1 MVCEEVIR
9 EISDYIEGDLNPAL
23 REALELHLQHCDDC
37 RVVVNTAR
45 KSIELYSGKEP
56 LPLPE
61 DVQQAI
67 NQALANKKRRPM

>member
-9 EISDYIEGDLNPAL
+9 EISNYIEGDLDRAL
-23 REALELHLQHCDDC
+23 REALELHLEHCDDC

-61 DVQQAI
+61 DIQQAI
-67 NQALANKKRRPM
+67 DEALANKKRRPT